1 MNRTILLMALA
12 ACGGAAEPQFLV
24 SETPACEHDVRVYD
38 RGLFAYLAADTDG
51 DGAFELSFDEGL
63 VRSVSGSY
71 NLATGAFGYNE
82 TFEEGHYRVSREV
95 YGQGVVWTDGDVDL
109 SYQVI
114 DTFTNEGQLG
124 NVVRERR
131 IGCDV
136 ERYYSDFEDNVV
148 LVESGVV
155 GGERYSYVRRQYDD
169 GRVLETT
176 GTLSPEGE
184 WNEELAYTLDEVL
197 YVHEERGRANGVVT
211 RSFSH
216 TDGTW
221 VSQGVAELKKDGTRT
236 YEVAVQEE
244 GQQVDWAYSVDMDGD
259 GSGTTTTNNGFAD
272 QECDL
277 SFSNF
282 SCSTDCAEECPRR
295 RGGWSNEP
303 PRGPLGHR

>member
-24 SETPACEHDVRVYD
+24 SETPACEHDVRDYD

-82 TFEEGHYRVSREV
+82 TFEKGHYRVSREV
-95 YGQGVVWTDGDVDL
+95 YGQGVVWTDGDIDL

-155 GGERYSYVRRQYDD
+155 GAERYSYVRRQYDD

-216 TDGTW
+216 TDVTW
-221 VSQGVAELKKDGTRT
+221 PCRKTGSRWIGRT
-236 YEVAVQEE
+236 ASTWMETGQAPRRPTMDLRIRNATSRFQTSVAVQIAPRSAH
-244 GQQVDWAYSVDMDGD
+244 VDGAAGPMNLHVD
-259 GSGTTTTNNGFAD
+259 
-272 QECDL
+272 
-277 SFSNF
+277 
-282 SCSTDCAEECPRR
+282 P
-295 RGGWSNEP
+295 
-303 PRGPLGHR
+303 